1 MEKPNV
7 ARRIVKAIRTG
18 LNPGRFLR
26 KGKDGKWHQVSDKEA
41 AWKASQALRE
51 KTRWSSMRQDKNG
64 PESPAAAATTDSSTG
79 QQVEETAS
87 TTTAE
92 KAKKRS
98 AADEGVQ
105 VDCSAEAPPMK
116 KVKSEE
122 APAVL
127 PPQQHRAFVETAPTD
142 ISHIAVPPVAILE
155 ARKLGTNYTLPPNMN
170 TDPTDFFPRDED
182 VLFGRGGRTNHHPGN
197 VRLRDIVNKYRNA
210 YIQAKKVDKPQVSRL
225 IVSALRKANPPSR
238 FLRHN
243 EDTGRWEDVGDK
255 RAAEKVS
262 QTLRE
267 KDQDTKSDSVARK
280 SEPRMLC
287 ETQSADEMADAE
299 EVGEI
304 KVLPPSPSPVKSQT
318 VDI

>member
-1 MEKPNV
+1 M
-7 ARRIVKAIRTG
+7 ARRIVRAIRTG

-51 KTRWSSMRQDKNG
+51 KTRWSSMRQDKDG
-64 PESPAAAATTDSSTG
+64 PESPAAAATTDASTA
-79 QQVEETAS
+79 QQVVETAS

-98 AADEGVQ
+98 AADEGVR

-127 PPQQHRAFVETAPTD
+127 PPQQHESFVKPAPTD
-142 ISHIAVPPVAILE
+142 ISHIAVPTVAILE
-155 ARKLGTNYTLPPNMN
+155 ARKLGTNYMLPPNM
-170 TDPTDFFPRDED
+170 DFLPRDED

-197 VRLRDIVNKYRNA
+197 VRLRKIVGNYRHA
-210 YIQAKKVDKPQVSRL
+210 YNQAKKVDKPQVSRL

-243 EDTGRWEDVGDK
+243 EDTGQWEDVGDK

-267 KDQDTKSDSVARK
+267 KDEDTKADSVARK
-280 SEPRMLC
+280 SEPHMLS
-287 ETQSADEMADAE
+287 ETQSSDEIADAE

-304 KVLPPSPSPVKSQT
+304 QLSSPLPSPEKAQT